1 VFKPRF
7 LHLFEYYG
15 DLEKWVRGNSSSF
28 KMVQFESL
36 DTVSYSPTVV
46 TMALSWALSCSVCD
60 IERLVGRQS
69 GNFYTPPVFSA
80 PQGVT
85 LLEFRKVV

>member
-1 VFKPRF
+1 MFKPRF

-46 TMALSWALSCSVCD
+46 TMALSCSVCD

>member
-1 VFKPRF
+1 MFKPRF

-46 TMALSWALSCSVCD
+46 TMALSWALSCIVCD
-60 IERLVGRQS
+60 IERREA
-69 GNFYTPPVFSA
+69 N
-80 PQGVT
+80 
-85 LLEFRKVV
+85 VVMKRILSCTKYSD

>member
-1 VFKPRF
+1 VFKQRF

-46 TMALSWALSCSVCD
+46 TMALSWALCCIVCN
-60 IERLVGRQS
+60 IERREANAVMKRILS
-69 GNFYTPPVFSA
+69 CTKYSD
-80 PQGVT
+80 
-85 LLEFRKVV
+85 